1 VTRPH
6 TIAAAVAA
14 TAAGAA
20 CEFASGARGVAG
32 WGDLVAGTALLVGGA
47 LALDATRG
55 RQSGLLL
62 VACGIVWF
70 AGTLSGTLV
79 FLHRGPLVHLLLA
92 YPRARPRPRLV
103 TWVVGSAYLDGAIW
117 PLAGNATVTIVL
129 AAAVIA
135 TAWTRHRAATGL
147 ERRARAAALAAASLV
162 GGVLAI
168 AAAVR
173 LTGNASTDR
182 GALLLYDTAIAVIA
196 AGLAA
201 DLRFGRW
208 TRAAFHALVADLG
221 RLDQPGALR
230 ERLSRALG
238 DPTLVIGYPA
248 PGGSGYVDEIGH
260 PIALPASGNGCS
272 LTRLDEED
280 GRQLAVL
287 AHDDAIADDRMLL
300 DAAASAVRLQA
311 NNARLRAEVRARVLD
326 VEASRRRLV
335 ETALEQRRV
344 LEAELRTGA
353 ERRLTAVAQRLAGL
367 SRPAAVAGDD
377 PIVEVAVE
385 LEHAR
390 VDLRRLAHGI
400 HPVTLTEHGLAAAL
414 EEALR
419 RMPLP
424 VELEAPTGR
433 LSSTVEAA
441 AYFTCAEA
449 LANVVKH
456 AGASSVRVSVRSV
469 GERLDIVVA
478 DDGRG
483 GARADAIG
491 GSGLRGLSD
500 RLEALGGRLTVESS
514 PGHGT
519 RLNAT
524 IPLQGYG
531 T

>member
-1 VTRPH
+1 MTKPH
-6 TIAAAVAA
+6 TIAAIVGA

-32 WGDLVAGTALLVGGA
+32 WGDLAAGTALLVGGA
-47 LALDATRG
+47 LALGATRG
-55 RQSGLLL
+55 RQSGLLM

-70 AGTLSGTLV
+70 AGTLSETLV
-79 FLHRGPLVHLLLA
+79 FLHRGLLVHLLLA

-103 TWVVGSAYLDGAIW
+103 AGIVGTAYLDGAIW
-117 PLAGNATVTIVL
+117 PLARNDAVTIVL

-147 ERRARAAALAAASLV
+147 ERRALAAALTATCLV
-162 GGVLAI
+162 VGVLGI

-173 LTGNASTDR
+173 LTGNGGIDR
-182 GALLLYDTAIAVIA
+182 GALLLYDAAVAIIA
-196 AGLAA
+196 TGLAA

-248 PGGSGYVDEIGH
+248 PGGSGYVDEIGL
-260 PIALPASGNGCS
+260 PIALPAPGNGRS
-272 LTRLDEED
+272 LTRLVEED

-287 AHDDAIADDRMLL
+287 AHDDAIADDQLL
-300 DAAASAVRLQA
+300 MDAAASAVRLQA
-311 NNARLRAEVRARVLD
+311 NNAHLRAEVRARVLD
-326 VEASRRRLV
+326 VEESRRRLV
-335 ETALEQRRV
+335 EAALEQRRM

-353 ERRLTAVAQRLAGL
+353 EKRLTAVAQRLAGL
-367 SRPAAVAGDD
+367 TRASAVARSE
-377 PIVEVAVE
+377 PIVEVVAE
-385 LEHAR
+385 LEQAR
-390 VDLRRLAHGI
+390 IDLRRLAYGI
-400 HPVTLTEHGLAAAL
+400 HPATLTEHGLAAAL
-414 EEALR
+414 EESLR

-424 VELEAPTGR
+424 VELEAPSGR

-469 GERLDIVVA
+469 SGRLDIVVV

-483 GARADAIG
+483 GARADAIC

-500 RLEALGGRLTVESS
+500 RLEALGGHLTVESA

-524 IPLQGYG
+524 IPLQGFS